1 MTKSFIPALI
11 EIKESDGSFKLN
23 LKEFPT
29 LLELLFG
36 FSCLMCLWSFITTGK
51 FY

>member
-1 MTKSFIPALI
+1 MSKSFIPALI

-23 LKEFPT
+23 LNEFPS
-29 LLELLFG
+29 LLELLFL
-36 FSCLMCLWSFITTGK
+36 FACLMSLWSFFTTGR

>member
-1 MTKSFIPALI
+1 MSKSFIPALI

-23 LKEFPT
+23 LKEFPS
-29 LLELLFG
+29 LLELLFL
-36 FSCLMCLWSFITTGK
+36 FAFLMCLWKFIITGR